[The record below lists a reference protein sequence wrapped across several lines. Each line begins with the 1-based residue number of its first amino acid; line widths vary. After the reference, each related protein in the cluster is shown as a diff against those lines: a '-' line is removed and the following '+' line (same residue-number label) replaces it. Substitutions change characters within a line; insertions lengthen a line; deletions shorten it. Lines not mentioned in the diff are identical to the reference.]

1 MTNVPHILA
10 IPERQAS
17 ASARRVLAA
26 HLGPRAAQRRQ
37 EPSAGAGL
45 RTDECELEPFASGHL
60 QYGFAVTLLDFHRD
74 ALKPCETCFC
84 CCFAA
89 LSPLKQLLA
98 TVCEGGSRGVA
109 PCVLGNA
116 VAACPVTRSTRRF
129 SGT

>member
-45 RTDECELEPFASGHL
+45 RTDECELWS
-60 QYGFAVTLLDFHRD
+60 LLPQGTFSM
-74 ALKPCETCFC
+74 AL
-84 CCFAA
+84 
-89 LSPLKQLLA
+89 LLH
-98 TVCEGGSRGVA
+98 C
-109 PCVLGNA
+109 LI
-116 VAACPVTRSTRRF
+116 STEML
-129 SGT
+129 

>member
-98 TVCEGGSRGVA
+98 TVCEGA
-109 PCVLGNA
+109 A
-116 VAACPVTRSTRRF
+116 VSHRACWETPWQRAL
-129 SGT
+129 